1 MKTITPE
8 EVLNKLDAN
17 EDLHIVDVRENE
29 EVANGIIPGAS
40 HIPLGQIPERMEELN
55 KETPYIFVCHAGGR
69 SFSACSYLEGLGY
82 DVTNLE
88 GGMSAWEGELEF

>member
-29 EVANGIIPGAS
+29 EVANGIIPGAI

-55 KETPYIFVCHAGGR
+55 EETPYIFVCHAGGR

>member
-29 EVANGIIPGAS
+29 EVANGIIPGAI

-55 KETPYIFVCHAGGR
+55 KETSYIFVCHAGGR

>member
-29 EVANGIIPGAS
+29 EVANGIIPGAI